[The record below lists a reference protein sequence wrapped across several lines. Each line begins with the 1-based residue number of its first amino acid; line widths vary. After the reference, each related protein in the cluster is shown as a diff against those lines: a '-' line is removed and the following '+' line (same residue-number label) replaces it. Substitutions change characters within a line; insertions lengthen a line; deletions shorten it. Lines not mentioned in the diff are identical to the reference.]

1 MKIFLTTILLVINLF
16 SQDIDTNLQL
26 TQQEKEFIEKT
37 HFNVAITK
45 NWYPI
50 SFERDKDKA
59 LGISSEFWEI
69 IVNKLNLKTSNTFFN
84 SFDEQIKSLQS
95 GKSDIIFSV
104 GESESRKKFAYFS
117 NEYLKFPISIVTK
130 KDEHF
135 IENIDDI
142 INKKIAVGNNFTAHN
157 LLKEKYPNLDL
168 VLVNNV
174 EEGLNLVSKNQVFAF
189 VDIKPILTYNIAKF
203 SFKDLKV
210 SGNSGIDFSLKIMVR
225 KELKDLIPILNKT
238 IATIPASEVITI
250 VNSWNNVK
258 FQTSIDYTI
267 VWILVFLVFFGAI
280 AFILRTATLNILN
293 KKLKYTVEEKTKEL
307 RYLNE
312 NLQITIDKKTKELLE
327 KEAIL
332 NQQAKMA
339 AMGEM
344 IENIAHQ
351 WRQPL
356 SVISTISSSLKIKK
370 EMNILD
376 DKEFYEA
383 LQSINR
389 TSQHLSNTIDDFR
402 NFFSP
407 NKEMNKF
414 YVSQLIKKSKDLIKS
429 RFDKFNI
436 KVIENIDDI
445 EILSYQNELFQ
456 VILNLFSNSIDVLS
470 SSQIENKIIYIKIY
484 HDENN
489 LYIEFLDNGG
499 GIKDEFINRVFEPY
513 FTTKHK
519 SQGTGIGL
527 YMSLQIVTKH
537 LNGEIS
543 VKNDTFIEN
552 NIAYFGAKFT
562 ILLPIHPK
570 NS

>member
-1 MKIFLTTILLVINLF
+1 MKIFLATILIVINLF

-26 TQQEKEFIEKT
+26 TQQEKELIEKT

-50 SFERDKDKA
+50 SFEEDKDKA

-69 IVNKLNLKTSNTFFN
+69 IVNKLNLKTTNIFFK

-95 GKSDIIFSV
+95 GKSDIIFSI

-130 KDEHF
+130 KDENF
-135 IENIDDI
+135 IENIDEILD
-142 INKKIAVGNNFTAHN
+142 KKIAVGNNFTAHN

-203 SFKDLKV
+203 EFKDLKV

-250 VNSWNNVK
+250 VNSWNNVQ
-258 FQTSIDYTI
+258 FQNSIDYTI
-267 VWILVFLVFFGAI
+267 VWILTFVVFFSII
-280 AFILRTATLNILN
+280 AFIHRTVTLNILN

-383 LQSINR
+383 LNNINK
-389 TSQHLSNTIDDFR
+389 TSEHLSNTIDDFR

-407 NKEMNKF
+407 NKEMNRF
-414 YVSQLIKKSKDLIKS
+414 YLSQLIKKSKDLIKS

-436 KVIENIDDI
+436 KVIEHIDDI

-552 NIAYFGAKFT
+552 NTAYFGAKFT
-562 ILLPIHPK
+562 ILLPIHLQK
-570 NS
+570 N

>member
-50 SFERDKDKA
+50 SFEEDKDKA

-69 IVNKLNLKTSNTFFN
+69 IVKKLNLKTSNTFFN

-174 EEGLNLVSKNQVFAF
+174 EEGLALVSKKEVFAF

-203 SFKDLKV
+203 EFKDLKV
-210 SGNSGIDFSLKIMVR
+210 SGNSGIDFPLKIMVR
-225 KELKDLIPILNKT
+225 KEFKDLIPILNKT

-258 FQTSIDYTI
+258 FQTSIDYKT

-370 EMNILD
+370 EMNMLD

-470 SSQIENKIIYIKIY
+470 SNEIEDKIIHIKIY
-484 HDENN
+484 QDENN
-489 LYIEFLDNGG
+489 LCIEFLDNGG

>member
-50 SFERDKDKA
+50 SFEGDKDKA

-84 SFDEQIKSLQS
+84 SFDEQIKSFQS
-95 GKSDIIFSV
+95 GKSDIIFSA

-174 EEGLNLVSKNQVFAF
+174 EEGLNLVSKKEVFAF

-203 SFKDLKV
+203 EFKDLKV

-225 KELKDLIPILNKT
+225 KEFKDLIPILNKT

-267 VWILVFLVFFGAI
+267 VWILTFVVFFSII
-280 AFILRTATLNILN
+280 AFIHRTVTLNILN

-519 SQGTGIGL
+519 SQGTGVGL

>member
-1 MKIFLTTILLVINLF
+1 MKIFLTTILIVINLF

-26 TQQEKEFIEKT
+26 TTQEKEFIEKT

-50 SFERDKDKA
+50 SFEGDKDKA

-69 IVNKLNLKTSNTFFN
+69 IVKKLNLKTSNTFFN
-84 SFDEQIKSLQS
+84 SFDEQIKSFQS
-95 GKSDIIFSV
+95 GKSDIIFSA

-203 SFKDLKV
+203 EFKDLKV

-267 VWILVFLVFFGAI
+267 VWILTFVVFFSII
-280 AFILRTATLNILN
+280 AFIHRTVTLNILN

-356 SVISTISSSLKIKK
+356 SVISTISSSLKIKR
-370 EMNILD
+370 EMNMLD

-407 NKEMNKF
+407 NKEINKF
-414 YVSQLIKKSKDLIKS
+414 YISELIKKSKDLIKS

-552 NIAYFGAKFT
+552 NTAYFGAKFT
-562 ILLPIHPK
+562 ILLPIHLQ
-570 NS
+570 NN

>member
-1 MKIFLTTILLVINLF
+1 MKIFLATILIVINLF

-26 TQQEKEFIEKT
+26 TTQEKEFIEKT

-50 SFERDKDKA
+50 SFEEDKDKA

-69 IVNKLNLKTSNTFFN
+69 IVNKLNLKTTNIFFK

-95 GKSDIIFSV
+95 GKSDIIFSA

-130 KDEHF
+130 KDENF
-135 IENIDDI
+135 IENIDEILD
-142 INKKIAVGNNFTAHN
+142 KKIAVGNNFTAHN
-157 LLKEKYPNLDL
+157 LLKEKYPNIDL

-174 EEGLNLVSKNQVFAF
+174 EEGLALVSKKEVFAF

-203 SFKDLKV
+203 EFKDLKV
-210 SGNSGIDFSLKIMVR
+210 SGNSGIDFPLKIMVR
-225 KELKDLIPILNKT
+225 KEYKDLIPIINKT
-238 IATIPASEVITI
+238 IATIPASEVTNI

-258 FQTSIDYTI
+258 FQTSIDYKT

-280 AFILRTATLNILN
+280 AFIHRTATLNILN

-307 RYLNE
+307 KYLNE
-312 NLQITIDKKTKELLE
+312 NLQLAIDKKTKELLE

-370 EMNILD
+370 EMNMLD
-376 DKEFYEA
+376 DKEFYKA
-383 LQSINR
+383 LQNINK
-389 TSQHLSNTIDDFR
+389 TSEYLSNTIDDFR

-407 NKEMNKF
+407 NKEMNRF
-414 YVSQLIKKSKDLIKS
+414 YLSQLIKKSKDLIKS

-436 KVIENIDDI
+436 KVIEHIDDI

-552 NIAYFGAKFT
+552 NTAYFGAKFT
-562 ILLPIHPK
+562 ILLPIYLQK
-570 NS
+570 N

>member
-16 SQDIDTNLQL
+16 SQDINTNLEL
-26 TQQEKEFIEKT
+26 TLKEKEFIEKT
-37 HFNVAITK
+37 HFNIAITK
-45 NWYPI
+45 NWYPF
-50 SFERDKDKA
+50 SFEEDNNKA

-69 IVNKLNLKTSNTFFN
+69 IVKKLNLKTSNTFFN
-84 SFDEQIKSLQS
+84 SFDEQIKSFQS
-95 GKSDIIFSV
+95 GKSDIIFSA

-225 KELKDLIPILNKT
+225 KEFKDLIPIINKT

-543 VKNDTFIEN
+543 VKNDTFIHN
-552 NIAYFGAKFT
+552 NIKYFGAKFT

>member
-1 MKIFLTTILLVINLF
+1 MKIFLTTILIVINLF

-45 NWYPI
+45 NWYPF
-50 SFERDKDKA
+50 SFEEDNNKA

-69 IVNKLNLKTSNTFFN
+69 IVNKLNLKTSNTFFK

-95 GKSDIIFSV
+95 GKSDIIFSA

-203 SFKDLKV
+203 AFKDLKV

-225 KELKDLIPILNKT
+225 KEYKDLIPIINKT

-267 VWILVFLVFFGAI
+267 VWILTFVVFFSII
-280 AFILRTATLNILN
+280 AFIHRTVTLNILN

-383 LQSINR
+383 LQSINK
-389 TSQHLSNTIDDFR
+389 TSEHLSNTIDDFR

-414 YVSQLIKKSKDLIKS
+414 YLSQLIKKSKDLIKS

-436 KVIENIDDI
+436 KVIEHIDDI

-470 SSQIENKIIYIKIY
+470 SSQIEDKIIHIKIY
-484 HDENN
+484 QDENN
-489 LYIEFLDNGG
+489 LCIEFLDNGG

-543 VKNDTFIEN
+543 VKNDTFIQN
-552 NIAYFGAKFT
+552 NIKYFGAKFT
-562 ILLPIHPK
+562 ILIPIYLK

>member
-1 MKIFLTTILLVINLF
+1 MKIFLTTILIVINLF

-50 SFERDKDKA
+50 SFEEDKDKA

-69 IVNKLNLKTSNTFFN
+69 IVKKLNLKTSNTFFN

-130 KDEHF
+130 KDENF
-135 IENIDDI
+135 IENIDEILD
-142 INKKIAVGNNFTAHN
+142 KKIAVGNNFTAHN

-174 EEGLNLVSKNQVFAF
+174 EEGLNLVSKKEVFAF

-203 SFKDLKV
+203 EFKDLKV
-210 SGNSGIDFSLKIMVR
+210 SGNSGIDFPLKIMVR
-225 KELKDLIPILNKT
+225 KEYKDLIPILNKT
-238 IATIPASEVITI
+238 IATIPASEVTNI

-258 FQTSIDYTI
+258 FQNSIDYTI
-267 VWILVFLVFFGAI
+267 VWILTFVVFFSII
-280 AFILRTATLNILN
+280 AFIHRTVTLNILN

-414 YVSQLIKKSKDLIKS
+414 YLSQLIKKSKDLIKS

-519 SQGTGIGL
+519 SQGTGVGL

-552 NIAYFGAKFT
+552 NTAYFGAKFT
-562 ILLPIHPK
+562 ILLPIHLQK
-570 NS
+570 N

>member
-26 TQQEKEFIEKT
+26 TQQEKELIEKT

-50 SFERDKDKA
+50 SFEGDKDKA

-174 EEGLNLVSKNQVFAF
+174 EEGLNLVSKKEVFAF

-225 KELKDLIPILNKT
+225 KEFKDLIPIINKT

-267 VWILVFLVFFGAI
+267 VWILTFVVFFSII
-280 AFILRTATLNILN
+280 AFIHRTVTLNILN

-562 ILLPIHPK
+562 ILLPIHLQ
-570 NS
+570 NT

>member
-16 SQDIDTNLQL
+16 SQDINTNIEL
-26 TQQEKEFIEKT
+26 TKQEKDFIEKT

-45 NWYPI
+45 NWYPF
-50 SFERDKDKA
+50 SFEEDNNKA

-69 IVNKLNLKTSNTFFN
+69 IVKKLNLKTTNTFFN
-84 SFDEQIKSLQS
+84 SFDEQIKSFQS
-95 GKSDIIFSV
+95 KKSDIIFST
-104 GESESRKKFAYFS
+104 GESESRKNFAYFS

-135 IENIDDI
+135 IENLDEI
-142 INKKIAVGNNFTAHN
+142 INKKIAVGNNFTVHN

-168 VLVNNV
+168 ILVNSV
-174 EEGLNLVSKNQVFAF
+174 EEGLNLVSKNKVFAF

-203 SFKDLKV
+203 EFKDLKV
-210 SGNSGIDFSLKIMVR
+210 SGNTGIDFSLKIMVR
-225 KELKDLIPILNKT
+225 KEYKDLIPIINKT
-238 IATIPASEVITI
+238 IATIPASELMVI
-250 VNSWNNVK
+250 VNSWNNVQFK
-258 FQTSIDYTI
+258 TSIDYTT
-267 VWILVFLVFFGAI
+267 VLILIFLVFFGAI
-280 AFILRTATLNILN
+280 AFIHRTATLNILN

-307 RYLNE
+307 KHLNE
-312 NLQITIDKKTKELLE
+312 NLHVTIDKKTKELLE
-327 KEAIL
+327 QEAIL
-332 NQQAKMA
+332 NQQSKMA

-383 LQSINR
+383 LKNINK
-389 TSQHLSNTIDDFR
+389 TSEHLSNTIDDFR

-436 KVIENIDDI
+436 KVIEHIDDV

-456 VILNLFSNSIDVLS
+456 VILNLFSNSIDILS
-470 SSQIENKIIYIKIY
+470 SSQIEKKIIYIKIN

-499 GIKDEFINRVFEPY
+499 GIKDEFIDRVFEPY
-513 FTTKHK
+513 FTTKHQ

-552 NIAYFGAKFT
+552 NTPYFGAKFT
-562 ILLPIHPK
+562 ILLPIDIQK
-570 NS
+570 N

>member
-16 SQDIDTNLQL
+16 SQDINTNLEL
-26 TQQEKEFIEKT
+26 TLKEKEFIEKT
-37 HFNVAITK
+37 HFNIAITK
-45 NWYPI
+45 NWYPF
-50 SFERDKDKA
+50 SFEEDNNKA

-69 IVNKLNLKTSNTFFN
+69 IVKKLNLKTSNTFFN
-84 SFDEQIKSLQS
+84 SFDEQIKSFQS
-95 GKSDIIFSV
+95 GKSDIIFSA

-267 VWILVFLVFFGAI
+267 VWILTFVVFFSII
-280 AFILRTATLNILN
+280 AFIHRTVTLNILN

-356 SVISTISSSLKIKK
+356 SVISTISSSLKIKR
-370 EMNILD
+370 EMNMLD

-383 LQSINR
+383 LQSINK
-389 TSQHLSNTIDDFR
+389 TSEHLSNTIDDFR

-407 NKEMNKF
+407 NKEINKF
-414 YVSQLIKKSKDLIKS
+414 YISELIKKSKDLIKS

-470 SSQIENKIIYIKIY
+470 SNEIEDKIIHIKIY
-484 HDENN
+484 QDENN
-489 LYIEFLDNGG
+489 LCIEFLDNGG

-519 SQGTGIGL
+519 SQGTGVGL

-543 VKNDTFIEN
+543 VKNDTFIHN
-552 NIAYFGAKFT
+552 NIKYFGAKFT
-562 ILLPIHPK
+562 ILIPIYLK
-570 NS
+570 K

>member
-50 SFERDKDKA
+50 SFEEDKDKA

-69 IVNKLNLKTSNTFFN
+69 IVKKLNLKTSNTFFN
-84 SFDEQIKSLQS
+84 SFDEQIKSFQS
-95 GKSDIIFSV
+95 GKSDIIFSA

-267 VWILVFLVFFGAI
+267 VWILTFVVFFSII
-280 AFILRTATLNILN
+280 AFIHRTVTLNILN

-470 SSQIENKIIYIKIY
+470 SNEIENKIIYIKIY

>member
-1 MKIFLTTILLVINLF
+1 M
-16 SQDIDTNLQL
+16 
-26 TQQEKEFIEKT
+26 
-37 HFNVAITK
+37 
-45 NWYPI
+45 
-50 SFERDKDKA
+50 
-59 LGISSEFWEI
+59 
-69 IVNKLNLKTSNTFFN
+69 
-84 SFDEQIKSLQS
+84 
-95 GKSDIIFSV
+95 
-104 GESESRKKFAYFS
+104 
-117 NEYLKFPISIVTK
+117 
-130 KDEHF
+130 
-135 IENIDDI
+135 
-142 INKKIAVGNNFTAHN
+142 
-157 LLKEKYPNLDL
+157 
-168 VLVNNV
+168 VNNV
-174 EEGLNLVSKNQVFAF
+174 EEGLNLVSKKEVFAF

-203 SFKDLKV
+203 EFKDLKV

-225 KELKDLIPILNKT
+225 KEYKDLIPIINKT

-258 FQTSIDYTI
+258 FQNSIDYKT

-280 AFILRTATLNILN
+280 AFIHRTVTLNILN

-312 NLQITIDKKTKELLE
+312 NLQLAIDKKTKELLE

-470 SSQIENKIIYIKIY
+470 SNEIENKIIYIKIY

-543 VKNDTFIEN
+543 VKNDTFIHN
-552 NIAYFGAKFT
+552 NIKYFGAKFT

>member
-16 SQDIDTNLQL
+16 SQDINTNIEL
-26 TQQEKEFIEKT
+26 TKQEKDFIEKT

-45 NWYPI
+45 NWYPF
-50 SFERDKDKA
+50 SFEEDNNKA

-69 IVNKLNLKTSNTFFN
+69 IVKKLNLKTTNTFFN
-84 SFDEQIKSLQS
+84 SFDEQIKSFQS
-95 GKSDIIFSV
+95 KKSDIIFSA

-135 IENIDDI
+135 IENLDEI
-142 INKKIAVGNNFTAHN
+142 INKKIAVGNNFTVHN

-168 VLVNNV
+168 ILVNSV
-174 EEGLNLVSKNQVFAF
+174 EEGLNLVSKNKVFAF

-203 SFKDLKV
+203 EFKDLKV

-225 KELKDLIPILNKT
+225 KEFKDLIPILNKT

-267 VWILVFLVFFGAI
+267 VWILTFVVFFSII
-280 AFILRTATLNILN
+280 AFIHRTVTLNILN

-356 SVISTISSSLKIKK
+356 SVISTISSSLKIKR
-370 EMNILD
+370 EMNMLD

-407 NKEMNKF
+407 NKEINKF
-414 YVSQLIKKSKDLIKS
+414 YISELIKKSKDLIKS

-470 SSQIENKIIYIKIY
+470 SNEIEDKIIHIKIY
-484 HDENN
+484 QDENN
-489 LYIEFLDNGG
+489 LCIEFLDNGG

-519 SQGTGIGL
+519 SQGTGVGL

-543 VKNDTFIEN
+543 VKNDTFIHN
-552 NIAYFGAKFT
+552 NIKYFGAKFT
-562 ILLPIHPK
+562 ILIPIYLK
-570 NS
+570 K

>member
-16 SQDIDTNLQL
+16 SQDINTNLEL
-26 TQQEKEFIEKT
+26 TLKEKEFIEKT
-37 HFNVAITK
+37 HFNIAITK
-45 NWYPI
+45 NWYPF
-50 SFERDKDKA
+50 SFEEDNNKA

-69 IVNKLNLKTSNTFFN
+69 IVKKLNLKTSNTFFN
-84 SFDEQIKSLQS
+84 SFDEQIKSFQS
-95 GKSDIIFSV
+95 GKSDIIFSA

-267 VWILVFLVFFGAI
+267 VWILTFVVFFSII
-280 AFILRTATLNILN
+280 AFIHRTVTLNILN

-356 SVISTISSSLKIKK
+356 SVISTISSSLKIKR
-370 EMNILD
+370 EMNMLD

-407 NKEMNKF
+407 NKEINKF
-414 YVSQLIKKSKDLIKS
+414 YISELIKKSKDLIKS

-470 SSQIENKIIYIKIY
+470 SNEIEDKIIHIKIY
-484 HDENN
+484 QDENN
-489 LYIEFLDNGG
+489 LCIEFLDNGG

-519 SQGTGIGL
+519 SQGTGVGL

-543 VKNDTFIEN
+543 VKNDTFIHN
-552 NIAYFGAKFT
+552 NIKYFGAKFT
-562 ILLPIHPK
+562 ILIPIYLK
-570 NS
+570 K

>member
-1 MKIFLTTILLVINLF
+1 MKIFLTTILIVINLF

-50 SFERDKDKA
+50 SFEGDKDKA

-69 IVNKLNLKTSNTFFN
+69 IVKKLNLKTSNTFFN
-84 SFDEQIKSLQS
+84 SFDEQIKSFQS
-95 GKSDIIFSV
+95 GKSDIIFSA

-225 KELKDLIPILNKT
+225 KEFKDLIPILNKT

-258 FQTSIDYTI
+258 FQTSIDYKT

-383 LQSINR
+383 LQNINK
-389 TSQHLSNTIDDFR
+389 TSEHLSNTIDDFR

-470 SSQIENKIIYIKIY
+470 SNEIEDKIIHIKIY
-484 HDENN
+484 QDENN
-489 LYIEFLDNGG
+489 LCIEFLDNGG

>member
-16 SQDIDTNLQL
+16 SQDINTNLEL
-26 TQQEKEFIEKT
+26 TLKEKEFIEKT
-37 HFNVAITK
+37 HFNIAITK
-45 NWYPI
+45 NWYPF
-50 SFERDKDKA
+50 SFEEDNNKA

-69 IVNKLNLKTSNTFFN
+69 IVKKLNLKTSNTFFN
-84 SFDEQIKSLQS
+84 SFDEQIKSFQS

-130 KDEHF
+130 KDENF

-157 LLKEKYPNLDL
+157 LLKEKYPNIDL

-174 EEGLNLVSKNQVFAF
+174 EEGLNLVSKKEVFAF

-203 SFKDLKV
+203 AFKDLKV

-267 VWILVFLVFFGAI
+267 VWILTFVVFFSII
-280 AFILRTATLNILN
+280 AFIHRTVTLNILN

-356 SVISTISSSLKIKK
+356 SVISTISSSLKIKR
-370 EMNILD
+370 EMNMLD

-407 NKEMNKF
+407 NKEINKF
-414 YVSQLIKKSKDLIKS
+414 YISELIKKSKDLIKS

-519 SQGTGIGL
+519 SQGIGIGL

-552 NIAYFGAKFT
+552 NTAYFGAKFT
-562 ILLPIHPK
+562 ILLPINLQK
-570 NS
+570 N

>member
-1 MKIFLTTILLVINLF
+1 MKIFLTTILIIINLF

-26 TQQEKEFIEKT
+26 TTQEKEFIEKT

-50 SFERDKDKA
+50 SFEGDKDKA

-69 IVNKLNLKTSNTFFN
+69 IVKKLNLKTSNTFFN
-84 SFDEQIKSLQS
+84 SFDEQIKSFQS
-95 GKSDIIFSV
+95 GKSDIIFSA

-174 EEGLNLVSKNQVFAF
+174 EEGLNLVSKKEVFAF

-203 SFKDLKV
+203 EFKDLKV
-210 SGNSGIDFSLKIMVR
+210 SGNSGIDFPLKIMVR
-225 KELKDLIPILNKT
+225 KEFKDLIPILNKT

-258 FQTSIDYTI
+258 FQTSIDYKT

-280 AFILRTATLNILN
+280 AFIHRTATLNILN

-470 SSQIENKIIYIKIY
+470 SNEIEDKIIHIKIY
-484 HDENN
+484 QDENN
-489 LYIEFLDNGG
+489 LCIEFLDNGG

-543 VKNDTFIEN
+543 VKNDTFIHN
-552 NIAYFGAKFT
+552 NIKYFGAKFT

>member
-16 SQDIDTNLQL
+16 SQDINTNLEL
-26 TQQEKEFIEKT
+26 TLKEKEFIEKT
-37 HFNVAITK
+37 HFNIAITK
-45 NWYPI
+45 NWYPF
-50 SFERDKDKA
+50 SFEEDNNKA

-69 IVNKLNLKTSNTFFN
+69 IVKKLNLKTSNTFFN
-84 SFDEQIKSLQS
+84 SFDEQIKSFQS
-95 GKSDIIFSV
+95 GKSDIIFSA

-267 VWILVFLVFFGAI
+267 VWILTFVVFFSII
-280 AFILRTATLNILN
+280 AFIHRTVTLNILN

-312 NLQITIDKKTKELLE
+312 NLQLAIDKKTKELLE

-356 SVISTISSSLKIKK
+356 SVISTISSSLKIKR
-370 EMNILD
+370 EMNMLD

-407 NKEMNKF
+407 NKEINKF
-414 YVSQLIKKSKDLIKS
+414 YISELIKKSKDLIKS

-484 HDENN
+484 QDENN
-489 LYIEFLDNGG
+489 LCIEFLDNGG

-519 SQGTGIGL
+519 SQGTGVGL

-543 VKNDTFIEN
+543 VKNDTFIHN
-552 NIAYFGAKFT
+552 NIKYFGAKFT
-562 ILLPIHPK
+562 ILIPIYLK
-570 NS
+570 K

>member
-16 SQDIDTNLQL
+16 SQDIETNIEL
-26 TQQEKEFIEKT
+26 TKQEKEFIEKT
-37 HFNVAITK
+37 HFNIAITK
-45 NWYPI
+45 NWYPF
-50 SFERDKDKA
+50 SFEEDNNKA

-69 IVNKLNLKTSNTFFN
+69 IVNKLNLKTTNTFFK

-95 GKSDIIFSV
+95 GKSDIIFSA

-267 VWILVFLVFFGAI
+267 VWILTFVVFFSII
-280 AFILRTATLNILN
+280 AFIHRTVTLNILN

-312 NLQITIDKKTKELLE
+312 NLQITIDKKIKELLE

-356 SVISTISSSLKIKK
+356 SVISTISSSLKIKR
-370 EMNILD
+370 EMNMLD

-407 NKEMNKF
+407 NKEMNRF
-414 YVSQLIKKSKDLIKS
+414 YLSQLIKKSKDLIKS

-470 SSQIENKIIYIKIY
+470 SNEIEDKIIYIKIY

-519 SQGTGIGL
+519 SQGTGVGL

-562 ILLPIHPK
+562 ILIPIYLK
-570 NS
+570 K

>member
-16 SQDIDTNLQL
+16 SQDINTNLEL
-26 TQQEKEFIEKT
+26 TLKEKEFIEKT
-37 HFNVAITK
+37 HFNIAITK
-45 NWYPI
+45 NWYPF
-50 SFERDKDKA
+50 SFEEDNNKA

-69 IVNKLNLKTSNTFFN
+69 IVKKLNLKTSNTFFN
-84 SFDEQIKSLQS
+84 SFDEQIKSFQS
-95 GKSDIIFSV
+95 GKSDIIFSA

-157 LLKEKYPNLDL
+157 LLKEKYPNIDL

-267 VWILVFLVFFGAI
+267 VWILTFVVFFSII
-280 AFILRTATLNILN
+280 AFIHRTVTLNILN

-332 NQQAKMA
+332 NQKAKMA

-407 NKEMNKF
+407 NKEINKF
-414 YVSQLIKKSKDLIKS
+414 YISELIKKSKDLIKS

-470 SSQIENKIIYIKIY
+470 SNEIEDKIIHIKIY
-484 HDENN
+484 QDENN
-489 LYIEFLDNGG
+489 LCIEFLDNGG

-519 SQGTGIGL
+519 SQGTGVGL

-543 VKNDTFIEN
+543 VKNDTFIHN
-552 NIAYFGAKFT
+552 NIKYFGAKFT
-562 ILLPIHPK
+562 ILIPIYLK
-570 NS
+570 K

>member
-16 SQDIDTNLQL
+16 SQDINTNLEL
-26 TQQEKEFIEKT
+26 TLKEKEFIEKT
-37 HFNVAITK
+37 HFNIAITK
-45 NWYPI
+45 NWYPF
-50 SFERDKDKA
+50 SFEEDNNKA

-69 IVNKLNLKTSNTFFN
+69 IVKKLNLKTSNTFFN
-84 SFDEQIKSLQS
+84 SFDEQIKSFQS
-95 GKSDIIFSV
+95 GKSDIIFSA

-157 LLKEKYPNLDL
+157 LLKEKYPNIDL
-168 VLVNNV
+168 VLVNSV
-174 EEGLNLVSKNQVFAF
+174 EEGLNLVSKNKVFAF

-267 VWILVFLVFFGAI
+267 VWILTFVVFFSII
-280 AFILRTATLNILN
+280 AFIHRTVTLNILN

-356 SVISTISSSLKIKK
+356 SVISTISSSLKIKR
-370 EMNILD
+370 EMNMLD

-407 NKEMNKF
+407 NKEINKF
-414 YVSQLIKKSKDLIKS
+414 YISELIKKSKDLIKS

-489 LYIEFLDNGG
+489 LYIKFLDNGG

-519 SQGTGIGL
+519 SQGTGVGL

-552 NIAYFGAKFT
+552 NTAYFGAKFT

>member
-1 MKIFLTTILLVINLF
+1 MKIFLTTILIVINLF

-50 SFERDKDKA
+50 SFEEDKDKA
-59 LGISSEFWEI
+59 LGISSEIWEI

-95 GKSDIIFSV
+95 GKSDIIFSA

-130 KDEHF
+130 KDENF
-135 IENIDDI
+135 IENIDEILD
-142 INKKIAVGNNFTAHN
+142 KKIAVGNNFTAHN
-157 LLKEKYPNLDL
+157 LLKEKYPNIDL

-174 EEGLNLVSKNQVFAF
+174 EEGLALVSKKEVFAF

-203 SFKDLKV
+203 EFKDLKV
-210 SGNSGIDFSLKIMVR
+210 SGNSGIDFPLKIMVR
-225 KELKDLIPILNKT
+225 KEYKDLIPIINKT
-238 IATIPASEVITI
+238 IATIPASEVTNI
-250 VNSWNNVK
+250 VNSWNNVQ
-258 FQTSIDYTI
+258 FQNLVDYKT

-280 AFILRTATLNILN
+280 AFIHRTATLNILN

-307 RYLNE
+307 KYLNE
-312 NLQITIDKKTKELLE
+312 NLQLAIDKKTKELLE

-383 LQSINR
+383 LNNINK
-389 TSQHLSNTIDDFR
+389 TSEHLSNTIDDFR

-407 NKEMNKF
+407 NKEMNRF
-414 YVSQLIKKSKDLIKS
+414 YISQLIKKSKDLIKS

-436 KVIENIDDI
+436 KVIEHIDDI

-552 NIAYFGAKFT
+552 NTAYFGAKFT
-562 ILLPIHPK
+562 ILLPIHLQ
-570 NS
+570 NN

>member
-1 MKIFLTTILLVINLF
+1 MKIFLTTILIVINLF

-50 SFERDKDKA
+50 SFEGDKDKA

-84 SFDEQIKSLQS
+84 SFDEQIKSFQS

-174 EEGLNLVSKNQVFAF
+174 EEGLALVSKKEVFAF

-203 SFKDLKV
+203 EFKDLKV
-210 SGNSGIDFSLKIMVR
+210 SGNSGIDFPLKIMVR
-225 KELKDLIPILNKT
+225 KEYKDLIPIINKT

-267 VWILVFLVFFGAI
+267 VWILTFVVFFSII
-280 AFILRTATLNILN
+280 AFIHRTVTLNILN

-383 LQSINR
+383 LQNINK

-552 NIAYFGAKFT
+552 NTAYFGAKFT

>member
-1 MKIFLTTILLVINLF
+1 MKIFLTTILIVINLF
-16 SQDIDTNLQL
+16 SQDIDSNLEL
-26 TQQEKEFIEKT
+26 TPQEKEFIEKT

-50 SFERDKDKA
+50 SFEGDKDKA

-69 IVNKLNLKTSNTFFN
+69 IVNKLNLKTTNIFFK

-135 IENIDDI
+135 IENIDGILD
-142 INKKIAVGNNFTAHN
+142 KKIAVGNNFTAHN

-174 EEGLNLVSKNQVFAF
+174 EEGLALVSKKEVFAF

-203 SFKDLKV
+203 AFKDLKV
-210 SGNSGIDFSLKIMVR
+210 SGNSGIDFPLKIMVR
-225 KELKDLIPILNKT
+225 KEYKDLIPIINKT
-238 IATIPASEVITI
+238 IVTIPTSEVTNI
-250 VNSWNNVK
+250 VNGWNNVQFK
-258 FQTSIDYTI
+258 NSIDYKT
-267 VWILVFLVFFGAI
+267 VWILVFLVFFGSI
-280 AFILRTATLNILN
+280 AFIHRTATLNILN

-307 RYLNE
+307 KYLNE
-312 NLQITIDKKTKELLE
+312 NLQVNIDKKTKELLE

-383 LQSINR
+383 LKNINK
-389 TSQHLSNTIDDFR
+389 TSEHLSNTIDDFR

-407 NKEMNKF
+407 NREMNKF

-436 KVIENIDDI
+436 KVIEHIDDI

-552 NIAYFGAKFT
+552 NTPYFGAKFT
-562 ILLPIHPK
+562 ILLPIYLQK
-570 NS
+570 N

>member
-1 MKIFLTTILLVINLF
+1 MKIFLATILIVINLF

-26 TQQEKEFIEKT
+26 TTQEKEFIEKT

-50 SFERDKDKA
+50 SFEEDKDKA
-59 LGISSEFWEI
+59 LGISSEIWEI

-130 KDEHF
+130 KDENF
-135 IENIDDI
+135 IENIDEILD
-142 INKKIAVGNNFTAHN
+142 KKIAVGNNFTAHN
-157 LLKEKYPNLDL
+157 LLKEKYPNIDL

-174 EEGLNLVSKNQVFAF
+174 EEGLALVSKKEVFAF

-203 SFKDLKV
+203 EFKDLKV
-210 SGNSGIDFSLKIMVR
+210 SGNSGIDFPLKIMVR
-225 KELKDLIPILNKT
+225 KEYKDLIPIINKT
-238 IATIPASEVITI
+238 IATIPASEVTNI
-250 VNSWNNVK
+250 VNSCNNVK

-267 VWILVFLVFFGAI
+267 VWILTFVVFFSII
-280 AFILRTATLNILN
+280 AFIHRTVTLNILN

-312 NLQITIDKKTKELLE
+312 NLQLAIDKKTKELLE

-383 LQSINR
+383 LKNINK
-389 TSQHLSNTIDDFR
+389 TSEHLSNTIDDFR

-436 KVIENIDDI
+436 KVIEHIDDI

-552 NIAYFGAKFT
+552 NTTYFGAKFT
-562 ILLPIHPK
+562 ILLPINLQK
-570 NS
+570 N

>member
-16 SQDIDTNLQL
+16 SQDINTNIEL
-26 TQQEKEFIEKT
+26 TKQEKDFIEKT

-45 NWYPI
+45 NWYPF
-50 SFERDKDKA
+50 SFEEDNNKA

-69 IVNKLNLKTSNTFFN
+69 IVKKLNLKTTNTFFN
-84 SFDEQIKSLQS
+84 SFDEQIKSFQS
-95 GKSDIIFSV
+95 KKSDIIFST
-104 GESESRKKFAYFS
+104 GESESRKNFAYFS

-135 IENIDDI
+135 IENLDEI
-142 INKKIAVGNNFTAHN
+142 INKKIAVGNNFTVHN

-168 VLVNNV
+168 ILVNSV
-174 EEGLNLVSKNQVFAF
+174 EEGLNLVSKNKVFAF

-203 SFKDLKV
+203 EFKDLKV
-210 SGNSGIDFSLKIMVR
+210 SGNTGIDFSLKIMVR
-225 KELKDLIPILNKT
+225 KEYKDLIPIINKT
-238 IATIPASEVITI
+238 MATIPASELMVI
-250 VNSWNNVK
+250 VNSWNNVQFK
-258 FQTSIDYTI
+258 TSIDYTT
-267 VWILVFLVFFGAI
+267 VLILIFLVFFGAI
-280 AFILRTATLNILN
+280 AFIHRTATLNILN

-307 RYLNE
+307 KHLNE
-312 NLQITIDKKTKELLE
+312 NLHVTIDKKTKELLE
-327 KEAIL
+327 QEAIL
-332 NQQAKMA
+332 NQQSKMA

-370 EMNILD
+370 EMNILND
-376 DKEFYEA
+376 NEFYEA
-383 LQSINR
+383 LKNINK
-389 TSQHLSNTIDDFR
+389 TSEYLSNTIDDFR

-436 KVIENIDDI
+436 KVIEHIDDV

-456 VILNLFSNSIDVLS
+456 VILNLFSNSIDILS
-470 SSQIENKIIYIKIY
+470 SSQIEKKIIYIKIN

-499 GIKDEFINRVFEPY
+499 GIKDEFIDRVFEPY
-513 FTTKHK
+513 FTTKHQ

-552 NIAYFGAKFT
+552 NTPYFGAKFT
-562 ILLPIHPK
+562 ILLPIDIQK
-570 NS
+570 N

>member
-1 MKIFLTTILLVINLF
+1 MKIFLTTILIIINLF

-26 TQQEKEFIEKT
+26 TTQEKEFIEKT

-69 IVNKLNLKTSNTFFN
+69 IVNKLNLKTTNIFFK
-84 SFDEQIKSLQS
+84 SFDEQIKSFQS

-225 KELKDLIPILNKT
+225 KEFKDLIPILNKT

-267 VWILVFLVFFGAI
+267 VWILTFVVFFSII
-280 AFILRTATLNILN
+280 AFIHRTVTLNILN

-383 LQSINR
+383 LQNINK
-389 TSQHLSNTIDDFR
+389 TSEHLSNTIDDFR

>member
-16 SQDIDTNLQL
+16 SQDINTNLEL
-26 TQQEKEFIEKT
+26 TLKEKEFIEKT

-50 SFERDKDKA
+50 SFEEDKNKA

-69 IVNKLNLKTSNTFFN
+69 IVKKLNLKTTNTFFN

-130 KDEHF
+130 KDENF
-135 IENIDDI
+135 IENIDEILD
-142 INKKIAVGNNFTAHN
+142 KKIAVGNNFTAHN

-174 EEGLNLVSKNQVFAF
+174 EEGLNLVSKKEVFAF

-203 SFKDLKV
+203 EFKDLKV
-210 SGNSGIDFSLKIMVR
+210 SGNSGIDFPLKIMVR
-225 KELKDLIPILNKT
+225 KEYKDLIPIINKT
-238 IATIPASEVITI
+238 IATIPASEVTNI
-250 VNSWNNVK
+250 VNSWNNVQ
-258 FQTSIDYTI
+258 FQNSIDYTI
-267 VWILVFLVFFGAI
+267 VWILTFVVFFSII
-280 AFILRTATLNILN
+280 AFIHRTVTLNILN

-383 LQSINR
+383 LKNINK
-389 TSQHLSNTIDDFR
+389 TSEHLSNTIDDFR

-429 RFDKFNI
+429 RFD
-436 KVIENIDDI
+436 
-445 EILSYQNELFQ
+445 
-456 VILNLFSNSIDVLS
+456 
-470 SSQIENKIIYIKIY
+470 
-484 HDENN
+484 
-489 LYIEFLDNGG
+489 
-499 GIKDEFINRVFEPY
+499 
-513 FTTKHK
+513 
-519 SQGTGIGL
+519 
-527 YMSLQIVTKH
+527 
-537 LNGEIS
+537 
-543 VKNDTFIEN
+543 
-552 NIAYFGAKFT
+552 
-562 ILLPIHPK
+562 
-570 NS
+570 

>member
-50 SFERDKDKA
+50 SFEGDKDKA

-69 IVNKLNLKTSNTFFN
+69 IVKKLNLKTSNTFFN

-225 KELKDLIPILNKT
+225 KEFKDLIPILNKT

-258 FQTSIDYTI
+258 FQNSIDYTI
-267 VWILVFLVFFGAI
+267 VWILTFVVFFSII
-280 AFILRTATLNILN
+280 AFIHRTVTLNILN

-470 SSQIENKIIYIKIY
+470 SNEIEDKIIHIKIY
-484 HDENN
+484 QDENN
-489 LYIEFLDNGG
+489 LCIEFLDNGG

-543 VKNDTFIEN
+543 VKNDTFIHN
-552 NIAYFGAKFT
+552 NIKYFGAKFT

>member
-16 SQDIDTNLQL
+16 SQDINTNLEL
-26 TQQEKEFIEKT
+26 TLKEKEFIEKT
-37 HFNVAITK
+37 HFNIAITK
-45 NWYPI
+45 NWYPF
-50 SFERDKDKA
+50 SFEEDNNKA

-69 IVNKLNLKTSNTFFN
+69 IVKKLNLKTSNTFFN
-84 SFDEQIKSLQS
+84 SFDEQIKSFQS
-95 GKSDIIFSV
+95 GKSDIIFSA

-267 VWILVFLVFFGAI
+267 VWILTFVVFFSII
-280 AFILRTATLNILN
+280 AFIHRTVTLNILN

-356 SVISTISSSLKIKK
+356 SVISTISSSLKIKR
-370 EMNILD
+370 EMNMLD

-407 NKEMNKF
+407 NKEINKF
-414 YVSQLIKKSKDLIKS
+414 YISELIKKSKDLIKS

-470 SSQIENKIIYIKIY
+470 SNEIEDKIIHIKIY
-484 HDENN
+484 QDENN
-489 LYIEFLDNGG
+489 LCIEFLDNGG

-519 SQGTGIGL
+519 SQGTGVGL

-543 VKNDTFIEN
+543 VKNDTFIHN
-552 NIAYFGAKFT
+552 NIKYFGAKFT

>member
-16 SQDIDTNLQL
+16 SQDINTNLEL
-26 TQQEKEFIEKT
+26 TLKEKEFIEKT
-37 HFNVAITK
+37 HFNIAITK
-45 NWYPI
+45 NWYPF
-50 SFERDKDKA
+50 SFEGDKDKA

-69 IVNKLNLKTSNTFFN
+69 IVKKLNLKTSNTFFN
-84 SFDEQIKSLQS
+84 SFDEQIKSFQS
-95 GKSDIIFSV
+95 GKSDIIFSA

-168 VLVNNV
+168 VLVNSV
-174 EEGLNLVSKNQVFAF
+174 EEGLALVSKKEVFAF

-203 SFKDLKV
+203 EFKDLKV
-210 SGNSGIDFSLKIMVR
+210 SGNSGIDFPLKIMVR

-267 VWILVFLVFFGAI
+267 VWILTFVVFFSII
-280 AFILRTATLNILN
+280 AFIHRTVTLNILN

-332 NQQAKMA
+332 NQKAKMA

-356 SVISTISSSLKIKK
+356 SVISTISSSLKIKR
-370 EMNILD
+370 EMNMLD

-414 YVSQLIKKSKDLIKS
+414 YISELIKKSKDLIKS

-470 SSQIENKIIYIKIY
+470 SSQIENKIIYINIY

-543 VKNDTFIEN
+543 VKNDTFIHN
-552 NIAYFGAKFT
+552 NIKYFGAKFT
-562 ILLPIHPK
+562 ILIPIYLK
-570 NS
+570 K

>member
-1 MKIFLTTILLVINLF
+1 MKIFLTTILIVINLF

-26 TQQEKEFIEKT
+26 TTQEKEFIEKT

-50 SFERDKDKA
+50 SFEGDKDKA

-69 IVNKLNLKTSNTFFN
+69 IVKKLNLKTSNTFFN

-95 GKSDIIFSV
+95 GKSDIIFSA

-130 KDEHF
+130 KDENF
-135 IENIDDI
+135 IENIDEILD
-142 INKKIAVGNNFTAHN
+142 KKIAVGNNFTAHN

-203 SFKDLKV
+203 EFKDLKV

-225 KELKDLIPILNKT
+225 KEYKDLIPIINKT

-267 VWILVFLVFFGAI
+267 VWILTFVVFFSII
-280 AFILRTATLNILN
+280 AFIHRTVTLNILN

-370 EMNILD
+370 EMNMLD

-414 YVSQLIKKSKDLIKS
+414 YISELIKKSKDLIKS

-470 SSQIENKIIYIKIY
+470 SNEIEDKIIHIKIY
-484 HDENN
+484 QDENN
-489 LYIEFLDNGG
+489 LCIEFLDNGG